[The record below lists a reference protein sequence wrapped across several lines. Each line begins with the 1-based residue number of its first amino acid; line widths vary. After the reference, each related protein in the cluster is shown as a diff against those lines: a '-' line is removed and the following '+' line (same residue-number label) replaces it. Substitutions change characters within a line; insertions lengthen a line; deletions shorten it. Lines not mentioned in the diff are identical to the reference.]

1 MVEENVS
8 IEGFEG
14 VFLGKE
20 VEEEQNLL
28 DERVRKIGLRR
39 RVRRAHRVVDELD
52 ELLGES
58 EGVRTCGGWSEG
70 MDEGGGNERKAISQ
84 SVSQSVNQRIKES
97 ISESKDHRIIQS

>member
-58 EGVRTCGGWSEG
+58 GG
-70 MDEGGGNERKAISQ
+70 GGGNVWGVER
-84 SVSQSVNQRIKES
+84 RDGRRRRE
-97 ISESKDHRIIQS
+97 

>member
-28 DERVRKIGLRR
+28 DERLRKIGLRR

-58 EGVRTCGGWSEG
+58 GGVRTCGRVE
-70 MDEGGGNERKAISQ
+70 
-84 SVSQSVNQRIKES
+84 QRDGRRRRE
-97 ISESKDHRIIQS
+97 

>member
-1 MVEENVS
+1 MALISSMMRVSAGRSTSLTRWKGGKGGTIDDVVEENVS

-28 DERVRKIGLRR
+28 DERLRKIGLRR

-58 EGVRTCGGWSEG
+58 G
-70 MDEGGGNERKAISQ
+70 ER
-84 SVSQSVNQRIKES
+84 RDGRRRRE
-97 ISESKDHRIIQS
+97 

>member
-58 EGVRTCGGWSEG
+58 GG
-70 MDEGGGNERKAISQ
+70 GGGNVGGGER
-84 SVSQSVNQRIKES
+84 RDGRRRRE
-97 ISESKDHRIIQS
+97 